1 MHATKSEILALL
13 KRCDGA
19 TVDDIASS
27 LSLAPMTVRQHLT
40 ALQRDALIETEEV
53 RRATGRPHYRYSL
66 SREGHRSVSDGH
78 DRLLALLLEAVGGL
92 APEDVAGATPEERRG
107 RVFQAAAYALADRHR
122 AEVLGLPAAERAGR
136 VVEILRAHGGFAEWH
151 EDAGGGEVR
160 DFACVYREAVS
171 GCGPCQ
177 WHEPLL
183 EALLG
188 PIEQVPA
195 TDDCVACCRY
205 TVSIPAGRPAA
216 QFSAVNGALRTGI

>member
-1 MHATKSEILALL
+1 MHGTKTEILALL
-13 KRCDGA
+13 KRRDGA

-66 SREGHRSVSDGH
+66 SHEGHRSVADGH
-78 DRLLALLLEAVGGL
+78 DRLVALLVGAVGML
-92 APEDVAGATPEERRG
+92 SPEDVAGATPEERRG
-107 RVFQAAAYALADRHR
+107 RVFQAAARALAERHR
-122 AEVLGLPAAERAGR
+122 TEVMGLPADERVVR

-151 EDAGGGEVR
+151 EETSGGEIR
-160 DFACVYREAVS
+160 DFACVYRDVVS
-171 GCGPCQ
+171 ECGPCQ

-188 PIEQVPA
+188 PIEPVLA
-195 TDDCVACCRY
+195 SDDCVACCRY
-205 TVSIPAGRPAA
+205 IVSIPAGRPAA
-216 QFSAVNGALRTGI
+216 QPSAVSGALRTGI